1 MGLSAAQITEIRA
14 SYGADSSLPV
24 RYLHA
29 ITNFLTGDL
38 GYSVQAGVPVSQQL
52 ETNLPTTAELSALGF
67 LGAVLLAGAVAFGAS
82 LTCSR
87 MKATVNAA
95 HSTRTAWPTRPTT

>member
-67 LGAVLLAGAVAFGAS
+67 LGAVFAGRCGRLRRLADLQQDEGDGE
-82 LTCSR
+82 R
-87 MKATVNAA
+87 
-95 HSTRTAWPTRPTT
+95 RP